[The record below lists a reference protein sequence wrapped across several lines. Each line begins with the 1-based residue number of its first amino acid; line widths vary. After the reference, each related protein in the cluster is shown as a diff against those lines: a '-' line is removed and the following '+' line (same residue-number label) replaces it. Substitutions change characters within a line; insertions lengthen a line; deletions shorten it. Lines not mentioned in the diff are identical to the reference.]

1 MLFAMHENHLD
12 FVLDRK
18 IQRLEKWIE
27 RLEKELQFLKQVT
40 YLNNESKSA
49 KMMQAELFRRSG

>member
-49 KMMQAELFRRSG
+49 KMVQAELFRRSG